1 MPSTSD
7 TVLIRKSTLE
17 TSKPPTNYRYL
28 LWIFLVIVIIG
39 GIAWYLVQPELVKIS
54 ISSVHI
60 EGETVEYLVEWNEE
74 QRPKHIEFAVRNSPV
89 KESWDVTPLMRKKQ
103 GSFSTIGWDA
113 TQYTYLVTVTERN
126 GKSSVKTGSFQLQKR
141 DLVQPKVEVTRIK
154 PHYLENEPIQYE
166 IRSNDDRALK
176 TVSFEI
182 QNTELR
188 QKWVVNAPEL
198 SQKGTLTTDS
208 WAVNHEYT
216 YVVTAEDQA
225 GNRFEKNG
233 SFYLEGFDKTA
244 PVGKISGI
252 LKDYHLGDT
261 VSFFIEATDDK
272 GLQDIEF
279 TIEMGLIKQIWH
291 TNSRASQ
298 QQSSFSTTGWQAG
311 TYEYTLKVTDSTGN
325 ISMGKSSFIL
335 GEIDKIPPALTY
347 KGIEKSYN
355 VGDTIAY
362 SLEVTDNK
370 ELDKISLLVS
380 SSPVQETWTASGT
393 DYKLHSSFS
402 TAGWQ
407 PGNYTYT
414 FVVTDKS
421 NNSTGEVI
429 GTFTLNQPTAPHLD
443 IASLLNQCREHF
455 AADRLMLGKSGSA
468 FECYQQVLELE
479 PQQTEALAGI
489 QSIADRYRQLIEKS
503 LQDKELDKTAT
514 FITRLEQVNPKSQGL
529 NELRLKLKQAQSA
542 ASATIQP
549 VQTQPV
555 VKSAVK
561 QETKQ
566 ESKQE
571 TKQEDKDNT
580 PRRSERPKSAPQ
592 KQAEPEP
599 KDDPPRPVERPKS
612 PPQRRATPEPDEEAP
627 PPRRPVERPK
637 PLPPPQKP
645 SEKLLE
651 SAGTG
656 CKTCTCSD
664 VLTKLS
670 IGVEPLT
677 QEEKSFLRA
686 QCR

>member
-1 MPSTSD
+1 MSSTPD

-17 TSKPPTNYRYL
+17 TSKPPTTYRYL
-28 LWIFLVIVIIG
+28 LWSFLASVIVA
-39 GIAWYLVQPELVKIS
+39 GITWSLMQPELVKIS
-54 ISSVHI
+54 IGSAYI
-60 EGETVEYLVEWNEE
+60 EGETIEYLVEWNEE
-74 QRPKHIEFAVRNSPV
+74 QRPKHIEFAVRNSPM

-103 GSFSTIGWDA
+103 GNFSTIGWDA
-113 TQYTYLVTVTERN
+113 MQYTYLVTVTERN
-126 GKSSVKTGSFQLQKR
+126 GKTLVKTGTFQLQKR
-141 DLVQPKVEVTRIK
+141 DLVQPKVEVTGIK
-154 PHYLENEPIQYE
+154 THYLENEPIQYE
-166 IRSNDDRALK
+166 IKSSDDRELK
-176 TVSFEI
+176 NLSFEVKGTDFRK
-182 QNTELR
+182 N
-188 QKWVVNAPEL
+188 WASNAPEL
-198 SQKGTLTTDS
+198 LQKGTLTTET
-208 WAVNHEYT
+208 WAVNHEYI
-216 YVVTAEDQA
+216 YVVTAEDRA

-252 LKDYHLGDT
+252 LKDYHLGDI
-261 VSFFIEATDDK
+261 VVFSIEATDDK

-279 TIEMGLIKQIWH
+279 NIENGLVKQIWH
-291 TNSRASQ
+291 TNNRNSQ

-311 TYEYTLKVTDSTGN
+311 NYDYTLKVIDSSGN

-380 SSPVQETWTASGT
+380 SSVVQETWTASGA

-402 TAGWQ
+402 TSGWQ
-407 PGNYTYT
+407 PGSYTYT
-414 FVVTDKS
+414 FVATDKA
-421 NNSTGEVI
+421 NNTTGEII
-429 GTFTLNQPTAPHLD
+429 GSFILNQPTAPHLD
-443 IASLLNQCREHF
+443 VASLLAQCQEHL

-479 PQQTEALAGI
+479 AKNSDALAGI
-489 QSIADRYRQLIEKS
+489 QAVAARYRQLIENS
-503 LQDKELDKTAT
+503 LQAKELDKAAT
-514 FITRLEQVNPKSQGL
+514 FLARLEQVNPKFETLG
-529 NELRLKLKQAQSA
+529 ELRKKLKQAQNIA
-542 ASATIQP
+542 NTPAEP

-555 VKSAVK
+555 AKSAGK
-561 QETKQ
+561 TPPAPKTEAKAKSQE
-566 ESKQE
+566 ENSP
-571 TKQEDKDNT
+571 
-580 PRRSERPKSAPQ
+580 PRRPPAERPKSAPQ
-592 KQAEPEP
+592 KAAEIETPEE
-599 KDDPPRPVERPKS
+599 DDP
-612 PPQRRATPEPDEEAP
+612 P

-637 PLPPPQKP
+637 PVPQKQP
-645 SEKLLE
+645 EKHPE
-651 SAGTG
+651 PAATI

-670 IGVEPLT
+670 IGVEPLS